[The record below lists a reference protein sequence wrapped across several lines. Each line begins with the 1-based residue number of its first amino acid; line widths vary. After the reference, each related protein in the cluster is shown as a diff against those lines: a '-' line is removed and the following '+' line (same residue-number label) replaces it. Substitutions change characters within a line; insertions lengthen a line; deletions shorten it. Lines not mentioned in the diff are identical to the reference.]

1 MNKQLIEAFKI
12 AAIEKAKKDG
22 EIYYTSDIEGF
33 KKGFDAA
40 IKLFDKPNG
49 IEKMKERL
57 YASASGI
64 NERILSTISVK
75 SVADCGDT
83 SFKCD
88 YRVKDGCHKI
98 GECSVKM

>member
-1 MNKQLIEAFKI
+1 MSDKQTVILEIETSK
-12 AAIEKAKKDG
+12 IEKAG
-22 EIYYTSDIEGF
+22 
-33 KKGFDAA
+33 
-40 IKLFDKPNG
+40 G

-88 YRVKDGCHKI
+88 YRVKDGCHHI